1 MTTEEPTTADEHV
14 PGTPTQK
21 PDVWKRILSGGVTVA
36 VLVLVFGFVIPRLA
50 DYEQVAAYL
59 GSISNPWWVALIAL
73 TASFLIAYPIVLT
86 TVLATL
92 RVREAF
98 VNHMAGTAIT
108 NSLPSG
114 GAIAIGVNYAMYL
127 SWGFTPESVSA
138 GLLAAGVWDWYA
150 RIALPILAVIAIAF
164 FGEAL
169 GWMWVVTI
177 AGVTWV
183 AFSTWLL
190 VAALRSESFSQAVAR
205 WVGRVAT
212 RVSGWFRRRPPETY
226 DAVLR
231 FRDELLGV
239 VRTRAGR
246 LTWATIANHVAMAS
260 LYTVSIYAVG
270 ITPADIPVPWV
281 ILSFSLG
288 RFLVM
293 IPVSPGGLGLVD
305 LGWIGLLTLGWQTT
319 NPSAPVNTEAIAA
332 GVLLFRGLTL
342 FPPIIVGMGT
352 WLFWRVNRTWRM
364 DWRTVRRGES
374 ES

>member
-1 MTTEEPTTADEHV
+1 MTTEEPTTAGEHV

-21 PDVWKRILSGGVTVA
+21 PAVWKRILSGGVTVA

-73 TASFLIAYPIVLT
+73 TAWFLIAYPIVLT

-319 NPSAPVNTEAIAA
+319 NPSVPVNTEAIAA

-364 DWRTVRRGES
+364 DWRTARRGES
-374 ES
+374 AR

>member
-1 MTTEEPTTADEHV
+1 
-14 PGTPTQK
+14 
-21 PDVWKRILSGGVTVA
+21 
-36 VLVLVFGFVIPRLA
+36 
-50 DYEQVAAYL
+50 
-59 GSISNPWWVALIAL
+59 
-73 TASFLIAYPIVLT
+73 
-86 TVLATL
+86 
-92 RVREAF
+92 
-98 VNHMAGTAIT
+98 MAGTAIT

-239 VRTRAGR
+239 VRSRAGR

-319 NPSAPVNTEAIAA
+319 NPSVPVNTEAIAA

-374 ES
+374 AR

>member
-1 MTTEEPTTADEHV
+1 MTTEEPTTAGEHV

-21 PDVWKRILSGGVTVA
+21 PAVWKRILSGGVTVA

-73 TASFLIAYPIVLT
+73 TAWFLIAYPIVLT

-239 VRTRAGR
+239 VRSRAGR

-319 NPSAPVNTEAIAA
+319 NPSVPVNTEAIAA

-374 ES
+374 AR

>member
-1 MTTEEPTTADEHV
+1 MTSDETTTDDGPIASRA
-14 PGTPTQK
+14 TQK
-21 PDVWKRILSGGVTVA
+21 PAVWKRIVSGGITLI
-36 VLVLVFGFVIPRLA
+36 VLVLVFGFVLPRLA
-50 DYEQVAAYL
+50 DYEQVASYL
-59 GSISNPWWVALIAL
+59 GNISTPWWAALITL
-73 TASFLIAYPIVLT
+73 TVWFLLAYPIVLT

-150 RIALPILAVIAIAF
+150 RIALPILSVIAIGI

-169 GWMWVVTI
+169 GWMWIVTI

-190 VAALRSESFSQAVAR
+190 VAALRSERFSQGVAR
-205 WVGRVAT
+205 WVGRVAA
-212 RVSGWFRRRPPETY
+212 RIAAWVRRTPPETY
-226 DAVLR
+226 EAVLR

-246 LTWATIANHVAMAS
+246 LTAATIANHVAMAS
-260 LYTVSIYAVG
+260 LYTASVYAVG

-319 NPSAPVNTEAIAA
+319 NPTLPVNTEAIAA

-342 FPPIIVGMGT
+342 FPPILAGMGT
-352 WLFWRVNRTWRM
+352 WLFWRVNRTWRR
-364 DWRTVRRGES
+364 DWRTARRGES
-374 ES
+374 AV

>member
-1 MTTEEPTTADEHV
+1 MTTEEPTTAGEHV

-21 PDVWKRILSGGVTVA
+21 PAVWKRILSGGVTVA

-73 TASFLIAYPIVLT
+73 TAWFLIAYPIVLT

-212 RVSGWFRRRPPETY
+212 RVAGWFRRRPPETY

-239 VRTRAGR
+239 VRSRAGR

-319 NPSAPVNTEAIAA
+319 NPSVPVNTEAIAA

-374 ES
+374 AR